1 MYCLGNKGLV
11 ENRVP
16 GNLGNIRP
24 LDHRTMGMYCPRTLT
39 KWDLGNVWYWENLV
53 LSLFY
58 CSQSLFNMLIA
69 AVCFPGLLADVSWS
83 VTADRR
89 SALLTLYHNASW
101 WHGKY
106 SQTRGLLIVCL
117 AKVIVQFLIRWVS
130 VQLQLNLKWSSLNQ
144 QPECPRIW
152 YTVNHDICLMSIDGL
167 VSEGEFLDIT
177 EIKRQ
182 QAEDYEC
189 ITNNGVAPPDQ
200 RKVKVTVNC
209 KYSSLHPTPAR
220 GL

>member
-1 MYCLGNKGLV
+1 
-11 ENRVP
+11 
-16 GNLGNIRP
+16 
-24 LDHRTMGMYCPRTLT
+24 MGMYCPRTLT
-39 KWDLGNVWYWENLV
+39 EWDLGNIWYWENLV

-117 AKVIVQFLIRWVS
+117 AKGNCPISHKVSVGTATAESQVVILKSAAWVS
-130 VQLQLNLKWSSLNQ
+130 SHLIYSEPWHLPYVNRWAG
-144 QPECPRIW
+144 EWRGVPR
-152 YTVNHDICLMSIDGL
+152 HHRD
-167 VSEGEFLDIT
+167 
-177 EIKRQ
+177 
-182 QAEDYEC
+182 
-189 ITNNGVAPPDQ
+189 
-200 RKVKVTVNC
+200 
-209 KYSSLHPTPAR
+209 
-220 GL
+220 